1 MLTVNNTLTSFVC
14 AVSTSSFFYNIPH
27 FLQDI
32 RSYVCFLQG
41 IYGRMFVWIV
51 DKINSAVYKPS
62 NHGQQ
67 VRSIGVLDIFGFE
80 LFDNNRLVCN
90 VKPAI
95 KGFFNCVYR
104 L

>member
-1 MLTVNNTLTSFVC
+1 MSV
-14 AVSTSSFFYNIPH
+14 
-27 FLQDI
+27 
-32 RSYVCFLQG
+32 LQG

-80 LFDNNRLVCN
+80 LFDNNR
-90 VKPAI
+90 
-95 KGFFNCVYR
+95 
-104 L
+104 

>member
-1 MLTVNNTLTSFVC
+1 
-14 AVSTSSFFYNIPH
+14 
-27 FLQDI
+27 
-32 RSYVCFLQG
+32 
-41 IYGRMFVWIV
+41 MFVWIV

-90 VKPAI
+90 I
-95 KGFFNCVYR
+95 KHAMRGFFNCVYTSDLQLVEIPNLSSQFQKR
-104 L
+104 GTAHFLSN

>member
-1 MLTVNNTLTSFVC
+1 
-14 AVSTSSFFYNIPH
+14 
-27 FLQDI
+27 
-32 RSYVCFLQG
+32 
-41 IYGRMFVWIV
+41 MFVWIV

-90 VKPAI
+90 IKPAM
-95 KGFFNCVYR
+95 KGFFNSVCMYTCYLQFVKIPSKYDQ
-104 L
+104 LFCSLYITITETW